1 MLSRL
6 RSPQTPQMNPRNY
19 ETVPFRIMIADDE
32 PHIRSA
38 LRTIVENHRDW
49 TVCGEA
55 VDGVKAIEK
64 AEELHPDLILMDVS
78 MPNLDGISATPR
90 IRERVPDA
98 GILILTLHE
107 SLDLARMAAKAG
119 AWGFVTKSLAS
130 TDLVP
135 TIEAFQASVSVPPK

>member
-1 MLSRL
+1 M
-6 RSPQTPQMNPRNY
+6 
-19 ETVPFRIMIADDE
+19 PFRIMIADDE

-38 LRTIVENHRDW
+38 LRTIVERHENW

-64 AEELHPDLILMDVS
+64 AEELHPDLILLDVS
-78 MPNLDGISATPR
+78 MPNLDGISATPQL
-90 IRERVPDA
+90 REKVPDA

-135 TIEAFQASVSVPPK
+135 AIEAFQASVSAPPK